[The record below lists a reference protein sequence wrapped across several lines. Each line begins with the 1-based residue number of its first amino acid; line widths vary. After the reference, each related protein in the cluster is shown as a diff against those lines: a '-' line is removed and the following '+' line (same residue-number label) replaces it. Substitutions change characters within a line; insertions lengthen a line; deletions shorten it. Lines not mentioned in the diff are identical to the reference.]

1 MVLTL
6 QDFKQN
12 VIESQGIVFV
22 EFYASWCPH
31 CQAFMPEWDQIS
43 QELSNQAQ
51 FFQVEIDQSPDLAQ
65 AFNVD
70 SIPTIKVFVNGEV
83 VETFLGAQPISV
95 FEQAI
100 QQYS

>member
-6 QDFKQN
+6 EDFKQN
-12 VIESQGIVFV
+12 VVESTGIVFV

-43 QELSNQAQ
+43 QNLASQAQ
-51 FFQVEIDQSPDLAQ
+51 FFQVEIDNSPDLAQ
-65 AFNVD
+65 VYGVQN
-70 SIPTIKVFVNGEV
+70 IPTIKVFVNGQV
-83 VETFLGAQPISV
+83 VQTLLGAQPQQV
-95 FEQAI
+95 FEQLI